1 MLVDVVFDLE
11 LKFLGGSDQKVP
23 GDRRRSL
30 GEEDRAS
37 RDSNVETASP

>member
-1 MLVDVVFDLE
+1 MNVVFDWE
-11 LKFLGGSDQKVP
+11 LKFSGGGDQKVP

-37 RDSNVETASP
+37 RDSNVETTSP